1 MQMNSLLYTIG
12 HSTHTMDSFI
22 NLLQIH
28 GITAIVD
35 VRSHPYSRYNPQ
47 FNRETLQLSLSTHGI
62 AYVFLGKELGARSEN
77 PGCYRNGKVQFDLLA
92 LEPQFTDGLER
103 VRKGM
108 GKYCIALMCAE
119 KDPLEC
125 HRTILV
131 GRHLNDQGIK
141 LAHILADGK
150 VEYHYDA
157 EKRLLLMH
165 GLSEEDLF
173 ITRAEVLADAYGRQ
187 SRQIAYEE
195 QITNHEGMGAQS

>member
-12 HSTHTMDSFI
+12 HSTHTIDSFI

-47 FNRETLQLSLSTHGI
+47 FNREKLQLSLSNFNI
-62 AYVFLGKELGARSEN
+62 SYVFLGKELGARSEN
-77 PGCYRNGKVQFDLLA
+77 PQCYRNGKVQFDLLA
-92 LEPQFTDGLER
+92 LEPQFIDGLER

-108 GKYCIALMCAE
+108 EKYRIALMCAE
-119 KDPLEC
+119 KDPVEC

-131 GRHLNDQGIK
+131 GRHLNEQGIK

-150 VEYHYDA
+150 LEYHPDT
-157 EKRLLLMH
+157 EKRLLSLY
-165 GLSEEDLF
+165 GLSDEDLF
-173 ITRAEVLADAYGRQ
+173 INRAEMLADAYGRQ
-187 SRQIAYEE
+187 SRQMAYEE
-195 QITNHEGMGAQS
+195 QITNHEGMGAKS